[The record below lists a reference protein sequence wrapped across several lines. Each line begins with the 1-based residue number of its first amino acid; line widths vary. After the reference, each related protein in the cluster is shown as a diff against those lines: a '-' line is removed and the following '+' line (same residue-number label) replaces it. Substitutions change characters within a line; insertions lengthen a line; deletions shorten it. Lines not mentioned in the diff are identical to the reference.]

1 MVKRGRPTPGGSPSG
16 CPCRGDF
23 YSMLLMVA
31 ILLLTIVFAGRD
43 YKLSNRLDRLEKDNM
58 LQQQIITDLG
68 DKLHGMATG
77 QKP

>member
-1 MVKRGRPTPGGSPSG
+1 
-16 CPCRGDF
+16 
-23 YSMLLMVA
+23 VA